1 MTASSTDPLRS
12 LFEQPDL
19 LLHLARLD
27 DAGLDQLPLGVIAFD
42 RSADARVVRYNV
54 AESRF
59 SGLSTDRVIG
69 QPLFELVAPCMN
81 NYLVAQRFDD
91 TLADQTPLD
100 ETLDYVF
107 TLRMRPT
114 PVVLRLLFAPDVALR
129 YVVVLRQ
136 N

>member
-1 MTASSTDPLRS
+1 MTASSIDPVRT

-19 LLHLARLD
+19 LHHLAGLD

-42 RSADARVVRYNV
+42 RSVDARVARYND
-54 AESRF
+54 AESRG
-59 SGLSTDRVIG
+59 SGLSIARVVG
-69 QPLFELVAPCMN
+69 QPLFSVVAPCMN

-91 TLADQTPLD
+91 VLAGETALD

-136 N
+136 R